1 MDFLSVFTQ
10 DLYLHLFTDTK
21 KYCPYPSCPLLSLLT
36 AILKLWNQPGCP
48 QQWHNSR
55 PPEVPEDPAYYSN
68 NKPHPEL
75 SLYSN
80 GLLLAFEHVGVNALN
95 SPRERCP
102 G

>member
-1 MDFLSVFTQ
+1 MYTGLVYDYNQMDFLSVFTQ

-75 SLYSN
+75 SLS
-80 GLLLAFEHVGVNALN
+80 LFKWIAFGI
-95 SPRERCP
+95 
-102 G
+102 